1 MSVIWFAVTRKL
13 LIWFLNNKVFL
24 SSIFIRLFDTMIIIC
39 ISTGLPELL
48 SQQGQFLFFLI
59 RTDKIPINDET
70 CDWILDFL
78 KGIYLQI
85 MPVTSSPLS
94 PTTVQLSAFDCQ
106 QLRRHRF
113 LTPAAILT
121 CLHVSGMSV
130 KLWLNSLAGR
140 PPRSTTSTPPWS
152 PSNPH
157 KQVSSFQWPWSAG
170 MNLSC
175 ACMWRRGWL
184 QICEMDTNEFHFYH
198 LPAPVF
204 RAQQEQHLGN

>member
-1 MSVIWFAVTRKL
+1 
-13 LIWFLNNKVFL
+13 
-24 SSIFIRLFDTMIIIC
+24 MIIIC
-39 ISTGLPELL
+39 ICTGLPELL

-152 PSNPH
+152 PSSPH
-157 KQVSSFQWPWSAG
+157 EQVSSFQWPWSGG

-175 ACMWRRGWL
+175 ACMWRWGDSRSVRWTL
-184 QICEMDTNEFHFYH
+184 TSFTSIISP
-198 LPAPVF
+198 LPSSELS
-204 RAQQEQHLGN
+204 RSNTWGISGQRHQQG